1 MGRNREG
8 SAMDKDLLS
17 VGWKMLILRG
27 VIAVVI
33 GILVIAWPIE
43 SAIAFVLLWGF
54 WALFDGVGD
63 LIQAFQPESKGNRL
77 WLVVM
82 GVISLIVAFFAI
94 FSPAMAATAL
104 TWILGIWLIVRGVF
118 ELIAAFS
125 STLAMPRWLLLLSA
139 GVSIVIGI
147 LFVANPGAGAVGIA
161 VLLGIMALIW
171 GVVFLVLGFLVR
183 RELEHTP
190 PTGTAEPSPA

>member
-1 MGRNREG
+1 M
-8 SAMDKDLLS
+8 SHMVKDLLS

-63 LIQAFQPESKGNRL
+63 LIQAFQPESAGSRL

-82 GVISLIVAFFAI
+82 GVISLLVAFFAI
-94 FSPAMAATAL
+94 TSPGLAAKAL
-104 TWILGIWLIVRGVF
+104 TWILGIWLILRGIF
-118 ELIAAFS
+118 ELVAAFS
-125 STLAMPRWLLLLSA
+125 SSLPMPRWLLLLSA
-139 GVSIVIGI
+139 ALSIVLGI

-161 VLLGIMALIW
+161 VLLGVMALIW
-171 GVVFLVLGFLVR
+171 GVVFLVLGFMVR
-183 RELEHTP
+183 RELDHEAP
-190 PTGTAEPSPA
+190 PASTATPSPA